1 MCGNIL
7 IRKMHYDEHSAAMQ
21 RENNQESAAY
31 VDCCMSGLRWT
42 IKLHRNVARNA
53 TVGGH

>member
-7 IRKMHYDEHSAAMQ
+7 TRKMHYDEHSAAMQ

-31 VDCCMSGLRWT
+31 VDCCMAGLSWT
-42 IKLHRNVARNA
+42 IKLHRNVARML
-53 TVGGH
+53 